1 MINPYVGEVTCFGFD
16 WAPQG
21 WIKCEGQLL
30 SVQKFNQLFSVVG
43 TAFGAPGRM
52 IYLCAASRRLPRAV
66 NGVSGGRLG
75 HPNNKSR
82 PGDPRNGSPK
92 DVFGSLGWSLGPA
105 KADVLRA
112 L

>member
-1 MINPYVGEVTCFGFD
+1 MSKTLIRRRPVATGLH
-16 WAPQG
+16 
-21 WIKCEGQLL
+21 GQPAWEQRFMALGL
-30 SVQKFNQLFSVVG
+30 SLWPPLNSTTARF
-43 TAFGAPGRM
+43 AFGAPGRM

-82 PGDPRNGSPK
+82 AGDPRNGSPS
-92 DVFGSLGWSLGPA
+92 DVFGRLGWSLGRA
-105 KADVLRA
+105 KAAVLRA